1 MPIVEPLAGYG
12 YGIPL
17 AAVYARFTQLINS
30 LQPVFRYLGGDV
42 VIQSLQN
49 YGTDVVI
56 YLNSNAND
64 LKEVLPVFTAKT
76 KEYYN
81 SQNRKKTWISGK
93 SSEKGD
99 IVFNG

>member
-17 AAVYARFTQLINS
+17 AAVYARFAQLINA
-30 LQPVFRYLGGDV
+30 LQSVFRYLGGDV

>member
-1 MPIVEPLAGYG
+1 MATEFLS
-12 YGIPL
+12 L
-17 AAVYARFTQLINS
+17 QFTQGTLIS
-30 LQPVFRYLGGDV
+30 SSSMSDQFDRYLGGDV

-56 YLNSNAND
+56 YLPSNAKD
-64 LKEVLPVFTAKT
+64 LIEVLPVFTAKT

-81 SQNRKKTWISGK
+81 SQSRKKTWITGK

-99 IVFNG
+99 IVFDS